1 MKHILFFIGIFISF
15 STFSQID
22 CTAYAGWP
30 AVGTNLAPNQNSWCE
45 WCLDYANNGFQNFN
59 PLGLGW
65 ADPTVSC
72 DCCDPTLWTQSWNC
86 LPHPADP
93 GNFLCVDPGD
103 GTGTYSTL
111 SDCQDV
117 CLPSWNCVT
126 FWDPTGIPTGMS
138 CIDPGDGTGTYSAL
152 SDCEAVCSCDLYN
165 SWPVSDPSGGPN
177 QNSWC
182 EWCADYTNPNSF
194 YYPNF
199 NPIGLGWGG
208 NPDTMCSCC
217 WALDVEE
224 NLKNKKV
231 LKFIDLLG
239 RDYGNNTFR
248 IEIYDDGTV
257 EKKYIINLN

>member
-72 DCCDPTLWTQSWNC
+72 DCCDPSLWTQSWNC
-86 LPHPADP
+86 TPSPMIP
-93 GNFLCVDPGD
+93 GLSECV
-103 GTGTYSTL
+103 
-111 SDCQDV
+111 
-117 CLPSWNCVT
+117 
-126 FWDPTGIPTGMS
+126 
-138 CIDPGDGTGTYSAL
+138 DPGDGTGTYSAL

-182 EWCADYTNPNSF
+182 ERCIDCTNPNSF

-208 NPDTMCSCC
+208 NPDTMCNCC
-217 WALDVEE
+217 STLDVEE

-231 LKFIDLLG
+231 LKVIDLLG